1 MFSFSHLLIGI
12 GLVVAGILMVKYTF
26 AIMNMTGRQEWIEK
40 YTGGGTTYSIFKL
53 FGIVLVLVG
62 LLFATGFGNNLM
74 DFLFSPLVHILQPG
88 S

>member
-12 GLVVAGILMVKYTF
+12 GFVVAGILMVKYTF

-40 YTGGGTTYSIFKL
+40 YTGGGTTYGIFKL

-74 DFLFSPLVHILQPG
+74 EFLFSPLVHIFAPG